1 MADYNENMLPVGTML
16 HGRYRIEKYLA
27 SGGFGNTYLAHDTLF
42 DEPVA
47 VKEFFMRSV
56 SSRDTQSLTVSVS
69 NPSNRTSFN
78 SHLDKF
84 RKEAKRVRKLRN
96 DHIVKVHDLFDEF
109 GTSYYVMDYVEG
121 ESLSANMKHRGTPF
135 DESTVLGFLDQVLD
149 ALTET
154 HRHSIWHLDIKPGN
168 LMMDADGKLTLID
181 FGASKLT
188 DATGDHSTSSMMAY
202 TPGYAPIEQ
211 MEQRLEAIGAH
222 TDFYALGATL
232 YNLLTSQNP
241 PERSLID
248 DYGDDAFQYPA
259 ATSPAM
265 RNLIRYM
272 MQPLRRH
279 RPQNIQQLRQ
289 FIAANNLKPAA
300 LLDTDDV
307 VLVTDALEPA
317 PQPVPAPAPK
327 PEPVPAPALKPEPAP
342 APKPAPSP
350 MPEPMPV
357 PAQAPKPALAPPS
370 VPTPT
375 PAPIPEPTP
384 QAVPEP
390 IPAPKS
396 VPVSAPAPAHKPEP
410 IPVSAPE
417 PAPKP
422 EPVPVPAPVPK
433 PQPAPIKEQFQQE
446 PVKNVDDITKAS
458 SKSQPIPPTASVG
471 TDKSNKAQPQRGTT
485 KDEKPS
491 QEQSERKSRKFAIAG
506 SIAAALVILAAVVTF
521 SLKTGNSDAD
531 TPATTQVDTIAADS
545 VNTAHQ
551 QVAAKPAKQQTAST
565 KKTSTRTEKAAS
577 STSKQRTKSQTP
589 TSRDAQPSAKTQGEA
604 TISSSTQAAT
614 KTQHNERTRHVPSS
628 MDNSSNSN
636 EQRTRHVPNM

>member
-69 NPSNRTSFN
+69 NPSNRPSFN
-78 SHLDKF
+78 SQLDKF

-121 ESLSANMKHRGTPF
+121 ESLSVQLKRRGKPF
-135 DESTVLGFLDQVLD
+135 DETTVLGFLDQILD

-211 MEQRLEAIGAH
+211 MEQRIEAIGAH

-232 YNLLTSQNP
+232 YNLLTGQNP

-259 ATSPAM
+259 TTSPAM

-289 FIAANNLKPAA
+289 FIAENLKPAA
-300 LLDTDDV
+300 PLNTDDV
-307 VLVTDALEPA
+307 VLVTDAFESA
-317 PQPVPAPAPK
+317 SQPVPAPAPK

-342 APKPAPSP
+342 APKPALAP
-350 MPEPMPV
+350 MSEPVPV
-357 PAQAPKPALAPPS
+357 PAQAPKPAPAPPL

-375 PAPIPEPTP
+375 PAPKPEPTP

-390 IPAPKS
+390 IPAPKPE
-396 VPVSAPAPAHKPEP
+396 PVSAPA
-410 IPVSAPE
+410 

-433 PQPAPIKEQFQQE
+433 PEPAPVKEQFQQE
-446 PVKNVDDITKAS
+446 PVKNVDDITKAP
-458 SKSQPIPPTASVG
+458 SKSRPIPPTASVG
-471 TDKSNKAQPQRGTT
+471 TGKSNKAQPQRGATT
-485 KDEKPS
+485 AKKPS
-491 QEQSERKSRKFAIAG
+491 QEQSKRKSRKLAIVG
-506 SIAAALVILAAVVTF
+506 GIAAALVILATIVTF
-521 SLKTGNSDAD
+521 GLKTGNSVAD
-531 TPATTQVDTIAADS
+531 TPTTTHVDTIASDS
-545 VNTAHQ
+545 AKTVHQ
-551 QVAAKPAKQQTAST
+551 KVTVVEAATPAKQQTAST
-565 KKTSTRTEKAAS
+565 KKASSSTEKTTS
-577 STSKQRTKSQTP
+577 STSKRRTQSQTP
-589 TSRDAQPSAKTQGEA
+589 TSRDAQGAAKKAQEKRANSNPTE
-604 TISSSTQAAT
+604 TTQAAT
-614 KTQHNERTRHVPSS
+614 QTQKNERTRHVPSS
-628 MDNSSNSN
+628 MENNNNSN